1 MKRLSALLLALPFAV
16 GAQEPPST
24 DFKGF
29 HVGTRIDEA
38 KVVNDFKAKC
48 SKTFCSGDTT
58 IAGAKAKVY
67 FAVGLDGLIDRIN
80 VTFSPSSFPEVAAA
94 LRAKFGP
101 PADGNT
107 TKVQNSYG
115 ATASQTVLLWN
126 RPDGASIVARE
137 RADRISEADVTYVS
151 ARELQVIEFNRKNNI
166 GDL

>member
-38 KVVNDFKAKC
+38 KVVNDF
-48 SKTFCSGDTT
+48 
-58 IAGAKAKVY
+58 KAKVY